1 MIARKAIGFIGI
13 ICFAAGLTNAQLVEK
28 LSASFTFPTTLT
40 SAHGVV
46 TDQNAVSF
54 FRVAGHSFPKGKIAL
69 EWCCAGSATEGTI
82 SIFSV
87 SGALVKKVALSTRH
101 GATQVDLQRAAAG
114 VYFASISFGSY
125 RQNLKLALYK

>member
-1 MIARKAIGFIGI
+1 MVARKVIGFIGI
-13 ICFAAGLTNAQLVEK
+13 ICFSTGLLNAQVVEK

-40 SAHGVV
+40 SAHGLS

-54 FRVAGHSFPKGKIAL
+54 FRTAGHSFQKGKIIL

-87 SGALVKKVALSTRH
+87 SGALVKKVALSARQGT
-101 GATQVDLQRAAAG
+101 AQVDLQKAAAG

-125 RQNLKLALYK
+125 RQYLKLALYK